1 MHTNGMENKSQKKET
16 QNGEAW
22 HFFPINH
29 RHNDLTAIFQI
40 GSANKRMLEEK
51 KKKKIAKTKK
61 EREMRFWSYI
71 NEISSILSFNFV
83 FFLSFQDKM
92 KGN

>member
-40 GSANKRMLEEK
+40 GSANKRMLEGK
-51 KKKKIAKTKK
+51 KKNCENE
-61 EREMRFWSYI
+61 ERKR
-71 NEISSILSFNFV
+71 NA
-83 FFLSFQDKM
+83 FLVLYQ
-92 KGN
+92 